1 MELTRPFAEN
11 GDRQDFPVDTQG
23 DGTMS
28 LQQGFGAFYGLPPE
42 EGGLFIQRPQFN
54 QLMYLVSKGV
64 IDNKT
69 TIEALKSEYGSLL
82 TSSAKLLTG
91 NLTWNVGSGG
101 DYEDLQTAINEASKY
116 LNCGKFTITINLKN
130 DYKISQN
137 IYMNNIF
144 LPFVEITSS
153 QNINIDDSSISE
165 NSFIF
170 NITNSYAPKINTSIT
185 AGSKNISLINL
196 NNSRINF
203 GENLTFA
210 NFRDNLTCTNG
221 SLANANNII
230 LSNVKRYG
238 LYASINSSV
247 NFTSSEIKDST
258 PSNETFSPKINTSI
272 TAGSKNI
279 SLINL
284 NNSRINFGENLT
296 FANFRDNLTCT
307 NGSLANA
314 NNIILSNVKRY
325 GLYASINSS
334 VNFTSS
340 EIKDSTPSNETFYN
354 GYGSYINAASCKFT
368 NVNNITIRTTSSRT
382 DLAGA
387 TFSNVTQSS
396 SMNNIYY
403 GGIVYFSGNTSI
415 PGVTSFANIAENTL
429 ISNGILFKG

>member
-11 GDRQDFPVDTQG
+11 GDRQDFPVNRQG

-28 LQQGFGAFYGLPPE
+28 LEQGFGPLFGNPPE
-42 EGGLFIQRPQFN
+42 EGGYFIDRMKFN

-69 TIEALKSEYGSLL
+69 AIEALESGYGSLL
-82 TSSAKLLTG
+82 TSSAKLLTE

-101 DYEDLQTAINEASKY
+101 DYENLQTAINEASKY
-116 LNCGKFTITINLKN
+116 LNCGNFTITINLKN

-137 IYMNNIF
+137 IYMKNIF

-170 NITNSYAPKINTSIT
+170 NITNSYAPKINTSIA

-210 NFRDNLTCTNG
+210 NFRDNLTCRNG

-238 LYASINSSV
+238 LYVSVNSSV
-247 NFTSSEIKDST
+247 NF
-258 PSNETFSPKINTSI
+258 
-272 TAGSKNI
+272 A
-279 SLINL
+279 
-284 NNSRINFGENLT
+284 
-296 FANFRDNLTCT
+296 
-307 NGSLANA
+307 
-314 NNIILSNVKRY
+314 
-325 GLYASINSS
+325 
-334 VNFTSS
+334 SS

-354 GYGSYINAASCKFT
+354 GYGSYINAARCKFT

-403 GGIVYFSGNTSI
+403 GGIVYFSGSTSI

>member
-69 TIEALKSEYGSLL
+69 AIEALKSEYGSLV
-82 TSSAKLLTG
+82 TSSPKLLTE
-91 NLTWNVGSGG
+91 NLTWEVGSGG

-116 LNCGKFTITINLKN
+116 LNCGNFTITINLKN

-137 IYMNNIF
+137 IYINNVF
-144 LPFVEITSS
+144 LPFVEISS
-153 QNINIDDSSISE
+153 TQPINIDDSSISE

-203 GENLTFA
+203 GKNLTFS
-210 NFRDNLTCTNG
+210 NFRDNLTCING

-230 LSNVKRYG
+230 LSNIKRYG
-238 LYASINSSV
+238 LYASVNSSV
-247 NFTSSEIKDST
+247 NFRSSEIKDST
-258 PSNETFSPKINTSI
+258 P
-272 TAGSKNI
+272 
-279 SLINL
+279 L
-284 NNSRINFGENLT
+284 
-296 FANFRDNLTCT
+296 
-307 NGSLANA
+307 
-314 NNIILSNVKRY
+314 
-325 GLYASINSS
+325 
-334 VNFTSS
+334 
-340 EIKDSTPSNETFYN
+340 NETFYN
-354 GYGSYINAASCKFT
+354 GYGSYINATDCKFT

-382 DLAGA
+382 DLKGA

-403 GGIVYFSGNTSI
+403 GGIAYFSGSTSI
-415 PGVTSFANIAENTL
+415 SGVSSFANIAVNTL
-429 ISNGILFKG
+429 TSNGILFKG

>member
-42 EGGLFIQRPQFN
+42 EGGLFIDRTKFN
-54 QLMYLVSKGV
+54 QLMYLISKGV

-69 TIEALKSEYGSLL
+69 AVESLKALV
-82 TSSAKLLTG
+82 TSSPKLLAE
-91 NLTWNVGSGG
+91 NLTWEVGSGG

-116 LNCGKFTITINLKN
+116 LNCGNFTITINLKN
-130 DYKISQN
+130 DYRISQN
-137 IYMNNIF
+137 IYMNNVF
-144 LPFVEITSS
+144 LPFVEISS
-153 QNINIDDSSISE
+153 TQPINIDDSSISE

-203 GENLTFA
+203 GNKLTFS
-210 NFRDNLTCTNG
+210 NFRDNLTCLNG

-230 LSNVKRYG
+230 LSNIKRYG
-238 LYASINSSV
+238 LYASV
-247 NFTSSEIKDST
+247 
-258 PSNETFSPKINTSI
+258 
-272 TAGSKNI
+272 
-279 SLINL
+279 
-284 NNSRINFGENLT
+284 
-296 FANFRDNLTCT
+296 
-307 NGSLANA
+307 
-314 NNIILSNVKRY
+314 
-325 GLYASINSS
+325 NSS

-354 GYGSYINAASCKFT
+354 GYGSYINATNCKFT
-368 NVNNITIRTTSSRT
+368 NVNNIAIRTTSSRT
-382 DLAGA
+382 DLNGA

-403 GGIVYFSGNTSI
+403 GGIAYFSGSTSI
-415 PGVTSFANIAENTL
+415 TGVSSFANIAVNTL
-429 ISNGILFKG
+429 TSNGILFKG